1 MSPEQIAADRE
12 LWLRRI
18 RDAAIEATQSGATP
32 EQIAEQVADGIR
44 EGMRLAEI
52 RRAAYGDEQIAA

>member
-18 RDAAIEATQSGATP
+18 RDAAIEATQSGATA
-32 EQIAEQVADGIR
+32 EQVAEQVADGIR
-44 EGMRLAEI
+44 EGQRLAGI
-52 RRAAYGDEQIAA
+52 RRAAYGDELAA